1 MAVTAP
7 IHTLQDYLN
16 QAAPVLLQIPG
27 FPQLVQADGNS
38 YDTLAKKYPDA
49 AFTMMV
55 MNNLFHHDSEFSEI
69 HQQAFSSIVEGT
81 NISSVRKRYKP
92 SRSTPTGRVTSWMP
106 RQDVSGIC
114 AGTSAPPEKS
124 SIPVGSTTWHI

>member
-38 YDTLAKKYPDA
+38 YDTLAKKYQ
-49 AFTMMV
+49 TQR
-55 MNNLFHHDSEFSEI
+55 L
-69 HQQAFSSIVEGT
+69 
-81 NISSVRKRYKP
+81 R
-92 SRSTPTGRVTSWMP
+92 W
-106 RQDVSGIC
+106 
-114 AGTSAPPEKS
+114 
-124 SIPVGSTTWHI
+124 

>member
-1 MAVTAP
+1 MAVTAS
-7 IHTLQDYLN
+7 IHTLQDYFN

-55 MNNLFHHDSEFSEI
+55 MNNLFHHDCEFSQI
-69 HQQAFSSIVEGT
+69 HQQAFSAIIDGGD
-81 NISSVRKRYKP
+81 IPSVRRRYDLCMDAYWQKHL
-92 SRSTPTGRVTSWMP
+92 W
-106 RQDVSGIC
+106 DD
-114 AGTSAPPEKS
+114 
-124 SIPVGSTTWHI
+124 

>member
-1 MAVTAP
+1 MV
-7 IHTLQDYLN
+7 INVRGKGDSIWLLQLQSILYRTILTG
-16 QAAPVLLQIPG
+16 APVLLQIPG

-81 NISSVRKRYKP
+81 NISSVRKRYNLCMDAYWQKHL
-92 SRSTPTGRVTSWMP
+92 W
-106 RQDVSGIC
+106 DD
-114 AGTSAPPEKS
+114 
-124 SIPVGSTTWHI
+124 

>member
-16 QAAPVLLQIPG
+16 QAAPVLLQIPE

-38 YDTLAKKYPDA
+38 YDMLAKKYPDA

-55 MNNLFHHDSEFSEI
+55 MNNLFHHDSEFSD
-69 HQQAFSSIVEGT
+69 
-81 NISSVRKRYKP
+81 P
-92 SRSTPTGRVTSWMP
+92 SERR
-106 RQDVSGIC
+106 IC
-114 AGTSAPPEKS
+114 DPYSHAPLDRWDQR
-124 SIPVGSTTWHI
+124 GSNALTTC

>member
-1 MAVTAP
+1 MAVTAS
-7 IHTLQDYLN
+7 IHTLQDYFN

-55 MNNLFHHDSEFSEI
+55 MPHNQIL
-69 HQQAFSSIVEGT
+69 
-81 NISSVRKRYKP
+81 
-92 SRSTPTGRVTSWMP
+92 
-106 RQDVSGIC
+106 
-114 AGTSAPPEKS
+114 
-124 SIPVGSTTWHI
+124 